1 MIRTAL
7 LDPKGQ
13 RRFANALLAGETEV
27 PAIETCGADQAP
39 RPSSIETAA
48 RPILRRV
55 LYPK

>member
-13 RRFANALLAGETEV
+13 RRFAKALLVGEAEV
-27 PAIETCGADQAP
+27 PAIEACGMDRAS
-39 RPSSIETAA
+39 RPASIEAAA